1 MAVFF
6 KRYENRSTQ
15 RKTSLKGQE
24 PTTNPQMMPP
34 RLEARPHWWQVI
46 APPTA
51 PRLLFTCNQCSKSAV
66 RLQKQLHLKLKG
78 DSIHRLLNCGHSHRE
93 ILCKVAQPWPSQVSS
108 FRYIWYLVRKK
119 KTAKV
124 ITLPSNQLAG
134 KLSWGSLGYGQS
146 ALEELA
152 RTLPSN
158 ASLLSNVKIIR
169 DCSQSK
175 TFRQGLQVR
184 EQNKRCSNQ
193 KIFIHHSRSGF
204 LNINRLVFES

>member
-1 MAVFF
+1 MAVFFF

-15 RKTSLKGQE
+15 RKTSLRGQE

-34 RLEARPHWWQVI
+34 RLEARPHWWQVS

-108 FRYIWYLVRKK
+108 FRYILVCYHSP
-119 KTAKV
+119 
-124 ITLPSNQLAG
+124 L
-134 KLSWGSLGYGQS
+134 
-146 ALEELA
+146 ELA
-152 RTLPSN
+152 CGQALLGFPGVRPERPGRACSHTTLERVPP
-158 ASLLSNVKIIR
+158 I
-169 DCSQSK
+169 
-175 TFRQGLQVR
+175 
-184 EQNKRCSNQ
+184 
-193 KIFIHHSRSGF
+193 
-204 LNINRLVFES
+204 

>member
-1 MAVFF
+1 MPSTLDIFVRVLQCSVIPFFLGGEEIENPQFSFCDLGSNRNDGWLFFF

-34 RLEARPHWWQVI
+34 RLEARPHWWQVS

-78 DSIHRLLNCGHSHRE
+78 DSIHRLLNCGHSYRE
-93 ILCKVAQPWPSQVSS
+93 ILCKVAQPRPSQVSS

-119 KTAKV
+119 KQQRLSLSPRTSLRASSPGVPWGTARAPWK
-124 ITLPSNQLAG
+124 
-134 KLSWGSLGYGQS
+134 
-146 ALEELA
+146 
-152 RTLPSN
+152 
-158 ASLLSNVKIIR
+158 SLLAHYPRTRPSYLTLK
-169 DCSQSK
+169 
-175 TFRQGLQVR
+175 
-184 EQNKRCSNQ
+184 
-193 KIFIHHSRSGF
+193 
-204 LNINRLVFES
+204 